1 MNLMMLGAP
10 GAGKGTFAQALV
22 NAEGYTQLIAS
33 SLIKEL
39 AYADS
44 TPEHLKVEGQRAIE
58 QGVLVSDQYITSLFE
73 HKLSTLPTQ
82 DKLIFDGYPRTVGQ
96 ADDLLAMTPIDRVL
110 YLEADEALLMER
122 LLGRESCPGCGAGY
136 HRRFMP
142 SQQPGV
148 CDQCETPTISRK
160 DDNPETIRYRLQ
172 VYKDT
177 TYPILEHLRNRL
189 GDQAIITF
197 KVSINTS
204 IDDLMNE
211 WRRS

>member
-10 GAGKGTFAQALV
+10 GAGKGTLAQALV
-22 NAEGYTQLIAS
+22 EADGYTQLIAS

-44 TPEHLKVEGQRAIE
+44 TPDHLKAEGQRAIE
-58 QGVLVSDQYITSLFE
+58 HGVLVSDQYITSLFE

-96 ADDLLAMTPIDRVL
+96 ADDLLNMITIDQVL
-110 YLEADEALLMER
+110 YLEADEELLMER
-122 LLGRESCPGCGAGY
+122 LLGRESCPKCGTGY
-136 HRRFMP
+136 HRTFMP
-142 SQQPGV
+142 PSIPGT
-148 CDQCETPTISRK
+148 CDHCGTETVSRK
-160 DDNPETIRYRLQ
+160 DDNPETIKYRLQ

-177 TYPILEHLRNRL
+177 TYPILEHLRQRL
-189 GDQAIITF
+189 GDQAIIRFT
-197 KVSINTS
+197 VTADTRV
-204 IDDLMNE
+204 DDLMEE